1 MEKVL
6 ANTWVNPWADFLSIV
21 CIAFLSVVL
30 IYLFICHENVC
41 KPPKW
46 NGFQCGGVCKGGY
59 LLFVIL
65 IRVRKYKKHS

>member
-46 NGFQCGGVCKGGY
+46 NGFQCDGVCKGGY

>member
-30 IYLFICHENVC
+30 IYVFTC

-46 NGFQCGGVCKGGY
+46 NGFRCDGVCNGGY

>member
-1 MEKVL
+1 MAKVL

-30 IYLFICHENVC
+30 IYLFIC

-46 NGFQCGGVCKGGY
+46 NGFRCDGVCNGGY

>member
-1 MEKVL
+1 MAKVL

-30 IYLFICHENVC
+30 IYVFTC

-46 NGFQCGGVCKGGY
+46 NGFWCDGVCKGGY